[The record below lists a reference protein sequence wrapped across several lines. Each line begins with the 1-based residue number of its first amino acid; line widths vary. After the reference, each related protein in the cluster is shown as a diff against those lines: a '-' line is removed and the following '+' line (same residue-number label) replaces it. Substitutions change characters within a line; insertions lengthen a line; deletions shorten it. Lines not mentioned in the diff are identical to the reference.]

1 MIGKGIMEGII
12 VCVIVGLAGL
22 WAGYRLFGGRKGSAC
37 AGGCA
42 GCSPANRPQPLVQ
55 IRR

>member
-22 WAGYRLFGGRKGSAC
+22 WAGSRLFGRGKASAC
-37 AGGCA
+37 SMGCA